1 MAFTATTIVRKSG
14 DNGQTVQGTWTSV
27 SASQG
32 TFYALGGQI
41 VDYNI
46 TLSNSSTLKP
56 RVSLQGNAL
65 TVFLGN
71 SSDVTLGGTFSIH
84 SR

>member
-1 MAFTATTIVRKSG
+1 MAFTATPIVRKSG
-14 DNGQTVQGTWTSV
+14 DGGQTVQGTWTATNV
-27 SASQG
+27 SQG

-46 TLSNSSTLKP
+46 TLSNTSTLKP
-56 RVSLQGNAL
+56 QVSLQGNAL
-65 TVFLGN
+65 TVFLN
-71 SSDVTLGGTFSIH
+71 VPSTVTLGGTYSIH